1 MEILTL
7 ILTVIHLH
15 VYNKGATGHSP
26 TQTQQQSVGNRLMST
41 IRNTFNFRRRSDRN
55 SRSTQKR

>member
-15 VYNKGATGHSP
+15 VYNKGATVHSP
-26 TQTQQQSVGNRLMST
+26 TQPQSAGNRFMST